1 MITERFMIPGPKGRL
16 QAILQLPDGFDR
28 TRDRC
33 TVVILMHGIMPNPVT
48 IPLPHFARA
57 LVNSGYAALRFFF
70 YGNWG
75 SDGTNE
81 EVTVPGEI
89 EDARAVYRLVRSWP
103 FADKVVLLGHS
114 QGGVVAGMLAGQLA
128 CQFQQE
134 AAAPPDGSQ
143 PSATES
149 DGPLAPPDGQP
160 PLANST
166 PASTSD
172 TLAPPDG
179 PQSAQADPASAL
191 AQPTEASSA
200 ADLPSTTLTPR
211 PGRQA
216 PTPPPDAL
224 ILLSPGAVLKDY
236 AREGRLFGLRV
247 DPENPPERKRV
258 LWYTIGRDYILTA
271 QTLPIYETSALYT
284 GPVCICHGTIDRIVP
299 FRYSERY
306 AEGYADC
313 RLNPIRGANHFYSF
327 RRRRVDALL
336 LAFLRARL

>member
-1 MITERFMIPGPKGRL
+1 MIPGPKGRL

-103 FADKVVLLGHS
+103 FAEKVVLLGHS
-114 QGGVVAGMLAGQLA
+114 QGGVVAGMLAGMLQK
-128 CQFQQE
+128 E
-134 AAAPPDGSQ
+134 ATPRPAGS
-143 PSATES
+143 
-149 DGPLAPPDGQP
+149 LAPPDGQP

-200 ADLPSTTLTPR
+200 ADLPSITLTPR

-306 AEGYADC
+306 AAGYADAC
-313 RLNPIRGANHFYSF
+313 LHPIPGANHFYSF

>member
-149 DGPLAPPDGQP
+149 DGPLAPPD
-160 PLANST
+160 
-166 PASTSD
+166 
-172 TLAPPDG
+172 
-179 PQSAQADPASAL
+179 
-191 AQPTEASSA
+191 
-200 ADLPSTTLTPR
+200 
-211 PGRQA
+211 
-216 PTPPPDAL
+216 AL

-306 AEGYADC
+306 AAGYADA
-313 RLNPIRGANHFYSF
+313 RLHPIPGANHFYSF

>member
-1 MITERFMIPGPKGRL
+1 M
-16 QAILQLPDGFDR
+16 
-28 TRDRC
+28 
-33 TVVILMHGIMPNPVT
+33 
-48 IPLPHFARA
+48 
-57 LVNSGYAALRFFF
+57 
-70 YGNWG
+70 
-75 SDGTNE
+75 
-81 EVTVPGEI
+81 
-89 EDARAVYRLVRSWP
+89 YRLVRSWP
-103 FADKVVLLGHS
+103 FAEKVVLLGHS
-114 QGGVVAGMLAGQLA
+114 QGGVVAGMLAGLLA

-149 DGPLAPPDGQP
+149 DSPLAPPDGQP

-191 AQPTEASSA
+191 AQPTEASCA
-200 ADLPSTTLTPR
+200 ADLPSITLTPR
-211 PGRQA
+211 PGIQA

-284 GPVCICHGTIDRIVP
+284 GPVCLCHGTIDRIVP

-306 AEGYADC
+306 AAGYADA
-313 RLNPIRGANHFYSF
+313 RLHPIPGANHFYSF

>member
-1 MITERFMIPGPKGRL
+1 MIPGPKGRL

-57 LVNSGYAALRFFF
+57 LVNSGFAALRFFF

-149 DGPLAPPDGQP
+149 DGPLAPPDG
-160 PLANST
+160 
-166 PASTSD
+166 
-172 TLAPPDG
+172 

-258 LWYTIGRDYILTA
+258 LWYTIGRDYIFTA

-306 AEGYADC
+306 AAGYADA
-313 RLNPIRGANHFYSF
+313 RLHPIPGANHFYSF

>member
-57 LVNSGYAALRFFF
+57 LVNSGFAALRFFF

-149 DGPLAPPDGQP
+149 DGPLAPPDG
-160 PLANST
+160 
-166 PASTSD
+166 
-172 TLAPPDG
+172 

-191 AQPTEASSA
+191 AQPTEASCA
-200 ADLPSTTLTPR
+200 ADLPSITLTPR
-211 PGRQA
+211 PGIQA

-258 LWYTIGRDYILTA
+258 LGYTIGRDYILTA

-306 AEGYADC
+306 AAGYADA
-313 RLNPIRGANHFYSF
+313 RLHPIPGANHFYSF

>member
-103 FADKVVLLGHS
+103 FAEKVVLLGHS
-114 QGGVVAGMLAGQLA
+114 QGGVVAGMLAGLLA

-134 AAAPPDGSQ
+134 AA
-143 PSATES
+143 
-149 DGPLAPPDGQP
+149 
-160 PLANST
+160 
-166 PASTSD
+166 
-172 TLAPPDG
+172 
-179 PQSAQADPASAL
+179 
-191 AQPTEASSA
+191 
-200 ADLPSTTLTPR
+200 
-211 PGRQA
+211 
-216 PTPPPDAL
+216 PPDAL

-306 AEGYADC
+306 AAGYADA
-313 RLNPIRGANHFYSF
+313 RLHPIRGANHFYSF

>member
-1 MITERFMIPGPKGRL
+1 MIPGPKGRL

-149 DGPLAPPDGQP
+149 DGPLAPPD
-160 PLANST
+160 
-166 PASTSD
+166 
-172 TLAPPDG
+172 
-179 PQSAQADPASAL
+179 
-191 AQPTEASSA
+191 
-200 ADLPSTTLTPR
+200 
-211 PGRQA
+211 
-216 PTPPPDAL
+216 AL

-236 AREGRLFGLRV
+236 AREGRLFGLRI

-306 AEGYADC
+306 AAGYADA
-313 RLNPIRGANHFYSF
+313 RLHPIPGANHFYSF

>member
-1 MITERFMIPGPKGRL
+1 MITERFDIPGPHGRL

-57 LVNSGYAALRFFF
+57 LVGAGYAALRFFF

-81 EVTVPGEI
+81 QITVPGEI
-89 EDARAVYRLVRSWP
+89 EDTRAVYRLVRSWH
-103 FADKVVLLGHS
+103 FAEKVVLLGHS
-114 QGGVVAGMLAGQLA
+114 QGGVVASMLAGML
-128 CQFQQE
+128 QQE
-134 AAAPPDGSQ
+134 ASPAPPDAALARTGGQ
-143 PSATES
+143 T
-149 DGPLAPPDGQP
+149 PLA
-160 PLANST
+160 
-166 PASTSD
+166 
-172 TLAPPDG
+172 PDG
-179 PQSAQADPASAL
+179 PQPTATWPQPSPAEPNGAL
-191 AQPTEASSA
+191 A
-200 ADLPSTTLTPR
+200 
-211 PGRQA
+211 
-216 PTPPPDAL
+216 PPNAL

-236 AREGRLFGLRV
+236 AREGRLFGLRI

-258 LWYTIGRDYILTA
+258 LWYTIGRDYVLTA
-271 QTLPIYETSALYT
+271 QTLPIYETAALYT
-284 GPVCICHGTIDRIVP
+284 GPVCICHGTVDHIVP

-313 RLNPIRGANHFYSF
+313 RLTPVPGANHFYSF

-336 LAFLRARL
+336 LSFLRARL

>member
-1 MITERFMIPGPKGRL
+1 MITERFDIPGPHGRL

-57 LVNSGYAALRFFF
+57 LVGAGYAALRFFF

-81 EVTVPGEI
+81 QITVPGEI
-89 EDARAVYRLVRSWP
+89 EDARAVYRLVRSWH
-103 FADKVVLLGHS
+103 FAEKVVLLGHS
-114 QGGVVAGMLAGQLA
+114 QGGVVASMLAGML
-128 CQFQQE
+128 QQE
-134 AAAPPDGSQ
+134 AS
-143 PSATES
+143 
-149 DGPLAPPDGQP
+149 
-160 PLANST
+160 
-166 PASTSD
+166 PA
-172 TLAPPDG
+172 
-179 PQSAQADPASAL
+179 
-191 AQPTEASSA
+191 
-200 ADLPSTTLTPR
+200 
-211 PGRQA
+211 
-216 PTPPPDAL
+216 PPDAL

-236 AREGRLFGLRV
+236 AREGRLFGLRI

-258 LWYTIGRDYILTA
+258 LWYTIGRDYVLTA
-271 QTLPIYETSALYT
+271 QTLPIYETAALYT
-284 GPVCICHGTIDRIVP
+284 GPVCICHGTVDHIVP

-313 RLNPIRGANHFYSF
+313 RLTPVPGANHFYSF

-336 LAFLRARL
+336 LAFLRAHL